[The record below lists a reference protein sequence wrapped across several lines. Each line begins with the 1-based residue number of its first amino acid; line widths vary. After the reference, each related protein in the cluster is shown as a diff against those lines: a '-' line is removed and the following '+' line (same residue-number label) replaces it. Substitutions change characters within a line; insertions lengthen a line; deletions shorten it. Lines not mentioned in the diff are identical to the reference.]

1 MIYSATQESVK
12 EQNNS
17 FEIILLLLKAHVYL
31 NNLSV
36 KLNFTHSPS
45 WTYVATAALSKVD
58 FRILIK
64 INSESSRHKARTCI
78 FEHSLCTIFLI
89 FSPSHFG
96 EKSIAFYYVG
106 QLEVNQPKVLAWL
119 SKLKSLI
126 WSNGA
131 CSAIAHSMHNFMIG
145 EFGKIGRICK
155 IQIKCLI

>member
-1 MIYSATQESVK
+1 M
-12 EQNNS
+12 
-17 FEIILLLLKAHVYL
+17 
-31 NNLSV
+31 SV
-36 KLNFTHSPS
+36 KLNFIHSPS
-45 WTYVATAALSKVD
+45 WTCVATALSKVD
-58 FRILIK
+58 FCILIK
-64 INSESSRHKARTCI
+64 MNSESSRHKARTCK
-78 FEHSLCTIFLI
+78 FEQSLCTIFLI
-89 FSPSHFG
+89 FSPSYFG

-155 IQIKCLI
+155 IQIKCLIWFCQPVLIKTLQS